1 MSYKKLIPC
10 IFILNGEA
18 VGWFH
23 DLSVVSKDVVK
34 LAKFYDESGADEL
47 IILDLS
53 DSTKEHDKTIEILNK
68 INRNIH
74 IPIMVGGHIKHI
86 DDVAEVLESGS
97 KKVIINFT
105 KENRKEL
112 LIEASEKYGMEKIA
126 VSLNDFDTLFKHQ
139 HDIKKYSSELV
150 FMHRLDLNS
159 MMNITQIPSVIIT
172 DTMEESELFRIL
184 HCPGVVGL
192 SGKYISQSDIDYK
205 LFKEK
210 CEKDGIKMTAFES
223 ILDFSQFKL
232 NSDGLIPVVVQHY
245 KTKEVLM
252 VAYMNEEAF
261 EKTIKTGRM
270 TYYSRSRQKLWLKG
284 ETSGHY
290 QYVQSITIDCDND
303 TLLAMVDQVGAA
315 CHTGNRSCF
324 FTPIAGSDEKT
335 KNAVDIYESVITRI
349 KQQSVEMKD
358 GSSFKETDRLLKELG
373 GTVTDLIIH
382 TKNSNNQEIKKEL
395 SKLLYQIMILMSE
408 RKIDS
413 KEILSALENL

>member
-1 MSYKKLIPC
+1 
-10 IFILNGEA
+10 
-18 VGWFH
+18 
-23 DLSVVSKDVVK
+23 
-34 LAKFYDESGADEL
+34 
-47 IILDLS
+47 
-53 DSTKEHDKTIEILNK
+53 
-68 INRNIH
+68 
-74 IPIMVGGHIKHI
+74 
-86 DDVAEVLESGS
+86 
-97 KKVIINFT
+97 
-105 KENRKEL
+105 
-112 LIEASEKYGMEKIA
+112 
-126 VSLNDFDTLFKHQ
+126 
-139 HDIKKYSSELV
+139 
-150 FMHRLDLNS
+150 
-159 MMNITQIPSVIIT
+159 
-172 DTMEESELFRIL
+172 
-184 HCPGVVGL
+184 
-192 SGKYISQSDIDYK
+192 
-205 LFKEK
+205 
-210 CEKDGIKMTAFES
+210 MTAFES